1 MMGRFREVEQRQEG
15 IQQSIWPQV
24 EREEQTCKRKAL
36 GRIQSDWRIW
46 DMEGVVGSKVEYK
59 Q

>member
-1 MMGRFREVEQRQEG
+1 MMGRFQGIEQGQEG
-15 IQQSIWPQV
+15 IQQSRWPQV

-36 GRIQSDWRIW
+36 GRIQPDWRRW
-46 DMEGVVGSKVEYK
+46 DMEGVVGSKFEYK